1 MFLALIAFAVAF
13 FALVKAHDVADRVT
27 RLEKDRDEL
36 LSKLD
41 AQRKVV
47 DQLRAQ
53 TRVASK
59 ADEPVTPVSKAS
71 AGTVTPVAEPRPEIA
86 PPASRP
92 GGESADAHAPVLEAP
107 EVTPPAAL
115 PPIATSHPTP

>member
-1 MFLALIAFAVAF
+1 MFLALVAFAVAF
-13 FALVKAHDVADRVT
+13 YALVKARDVADRVT

-36 LSKLD
+36 LLKLE

-47 DQLRAQ
+47 DQLRSP

-59 ADEPVTPVSKAS
+59 ADEPVAPVSKAS

-92 GGESADAHAPVLEAP
+92 AGESAPTQAPALEIGRASCR
-107 EVTPPAAL
+107 ERV
-115 PPIATSHPTP
+115 